1 MLLKQAVELFLAGYF
16 STCQRSEKTIQ
27 AYSIDLKQFRRAV
40 GDRRRLDRITPE
52 RLEGWAV
59 ELRET
64 GYASASIRRKFAT
77 LRVFFGYWVR
87 KQRLASSPLWQIRLD
102 LAKEEVLPQVLSLA
116 EARMLLRQAKREL
129 GPYPRRLSTTT
140 DATFLALR
148 NLAIV
153 ELLLA
158 TGMRIG
164 ELVSMTMSDLQKEEG
179 SLLVRGKG
187 ARQRLAL
194 LPDTRSRRVLGTYS
208 EHRGNVAA
216 TTQSFFINVFGG
228 SLSTQ
233 GAANVV
239 SRLSET
245 AGITFRVTPH
255 MLRHTVATLLL
266 KNGADIRVV
275 QEFLGHSSISTTQR
289 YTHVT
294 KEHLA
299 STLRAHHPYRN
310 GLSRR

>member
-1 MLLKQAVELFLAGYF
+1 MQLKRAVELFLEGYF

-27 AYSIDLKQFRRAV
+27 AYSIDLKQFREALGARTQIEK
-40 GDRRRLDRITPE
+40 ITPE
-52 RLEGWAV
+52 RLEAWAV
-59 ELRET
+59 QLREA
-64 GYASASIRRKFAT
+64 GYASTSIRRKFAT

-87 KQRLASSPLWQIRLD
+87 RQRLATSPLWHIRLD
-102 LAKEEVLPQVLSLA
+102 LARESVLPRVLTLA

-164 ELVSMTMSDLQKEEG
+164 ELTLVTESDFRHDEG
-179 SLLVRGKG
+179 ALLVRGKG
-187 ARQRLAL
+187 ARERLAI
-194 LPDTRSRRVLGTYS
+194 LPDARSQRVLATYS
-208 EHRGNVAA
+208 DHRQNLGAD
-216 TTQSFFINVFGG
+216 TSSYFINVFGG
-228 SLSTQ
+228 GLSTQ

-239 SRLSET
+239 SRLAES
-245 AGITFRVTPH
+245 AGITRRVTPH

-294 KEHLA
+294 KEHLT
-299 STLRAHHPYRN
+299 STLHAHHPYRN
-310 GLSRR
+310 GLARR